1 MITKAIFKAGKDK
14 KGQWRMF
21 VRQGDK
27 GHYTWTSYRPE
38 VYKSRQAVINAMP
51 AEVKK
56 WNDSSKRSFT
66 III

>member
-14 KGQWRMF
+14 NGQWRMF

-27 GHYTWTSYRPE
+27 GRYTWTSYRPE
-38 VYKSRQAVINAMP
+38 VYKSKQAVIIAIP
-51 AEVKK
+51 SEVKK
-56 WNDSSKRSFT
+56 WKDSIKRSFT

>member
-27 GHYTWTSYRPE
+27 GHYIVGSL
-38 VYKSRQAVINAMP
+38 SRQIFHC
-51 AEVKK
+51 VKV
-56 WNDSSKRSFT
+56 
-66 III
+66 